1 MEGGCNGR
9 RPGNGAAP
17 VNGWLR
23 DRCTSMVFLDATTT
37 VPVFG
42 ALACAEC
49 FFSSVE
55 SVALI
60 RGGCQLPAEW
70 AALGYIQHAAAGSW
84 YRSIPLGSGLAFI
97 IRPEDANDFVLSAGS
112 KVSMM
117 LVPRERLHG
126 KLAGMSTVCKD
137 IAGLPRFFYLSESA
151 AAARLL
157 QGLEHV
163 RQELGEQLGLLPV
176 RMSGPD
182 ADELL
187 REYLLAAFS
196 ALPGDMPVPSRA
208 RHVHYLMLRRAETF
222 MRDNLQSE
230 IYSRDICKAIGGSE
244 RALRYAFS
252 HLLDTSPMRYLS
264 QLRLNMACHHLLR
277 ADPSRRSV
285 KSIALSCGLW
295 DLSRF
300 ANSYK
305 QLFGELPHDTL
316 MRSPAIDSIKES
328 V

>member
-1 MEGGCNGR
+1 M
-9 RPGNGAAP
+9 
-17 VNGWLR
+17 
-23 DRCTSMVFLDATTT
+23 SMVFLDATTT
-37 VPVFG
+37 VPVLG
-42 ALACAEC
+42 VLACDEC

-55 SVALI
+55 SSASI
-60 RGGCQLPAEW
+60 RGGCQLPVEW
-70 AALGYIQHAAAGSW
+70 AALGYIQHAAPGSW
-84 YRSIPLGSGLAFI
+84 YRSISLSSGLAFI

-117 LVPRERLHG
+117 LVPRKRLHSR
-126 KLAGMSTVCKD
+126 LVGMSGAGED
-137 IAGLPRFFYLSESA
+137 ISRLPRFFQLSESA
-151 AAARLL
+151 DATRLL
-157 QGLEHV
+157 QCYEHV
-163 RQELGEQLGLLPV
+163 RRGLGDRLGLLPA
-176 RMSGPD
+176 RMSRPD

-187 REYLLAAFS
+187 HEHLLAAS
-196 ALPGDMPVPSRA
+196 AALPGDRPVPSRV

-230 IYSRDICKAIGGSE
+230 IYSHDICNAIGGSE

-305 QLFGELPHDTL
+305 RLFGELPHDTL
-316 MRSPAIDSIKES
+316 MRSPMIDFIKES